1 MATIELALLTPLAL
15 VVLSFLV
22 LAGRLGTASTDVV
35 AASRDAARA
44 ASIAQTYDEAVDDA
58 TRTATASLAD
68 QHVTCANLTVVGGD
82 PARFVAGGE
91 VTISVSC
98 DVRLSDV
105 VIPGLPGTR
114 TVSATSTEVIDSYR
128 SVG

>member
-1 MATIELALLTPLAL
+1 MATIELALLTPLVL

-22 LAGRLGTASTDVV
+22 LAGRLGTTSADVV

-44 ASIAQTYDEAVDDA
+44 ASLAQTFDEAVDEA
-58 TRTATASLAD
+58 ARTARASLSD
-68 QHVTCANLTVVGGD
+68 QHVTCANLTVLGGD
-82 PARFVAGGE
+82 PARFVPGGE

-98 DVRLSDV
+98 DVQLSDV
-105 VIPGLPGTR
+105 VIPGVPGSR
-114 TVSATSTEVIDSYR
+114 TVSSVSTEIIDRYR